1 MSVIK
6 TKKASDNVVIFPKSK
21 ANVPPMTIEELN
33 EKLKCSKLEVADHLA
48 EELTHE
54 VGRIMSDNGYMITHV
69 ADLAFLLI
77 TVKAVL
83 LRHEKIYHPVQDFID
98 ENIILTEGDE
108 DEEDEKT
115 IDIET

>member
-33 EKLKCSKLEVADHLA
+33 EKLKCSKLEVAEHLA

-98 ENIILTEGDE
+98 ENIILTGGDE
-108 DEEDEKT
+108 DEKDEET

>member
-6 TKKASDNVVIFPKSK
+6 TKTSSDNVVIFPKAK
-21 ANVPPMTIEELN
+21 ANVPPMSIEELD
-33 EKLKCSKLEVADHLA
+33 EKLKSVKLEVAEHLA
-48 EELTHE
+48 EELTKE

-83 LRHEKIYHPVQDFID
+83 LRHEKIHHPVQDFID
-98 ENIILTEGDE
+98 ENIILSSE
-108 DEEDEKT
+108 DSEQA
-115 IDIET
+115 IDD